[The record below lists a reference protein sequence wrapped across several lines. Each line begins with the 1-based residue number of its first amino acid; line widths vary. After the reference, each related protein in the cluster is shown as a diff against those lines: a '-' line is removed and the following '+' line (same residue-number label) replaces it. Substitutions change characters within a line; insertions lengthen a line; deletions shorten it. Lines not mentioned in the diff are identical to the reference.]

1 MKLINTN
8 IEAMK
13 QEKDFSL
20 LIDRYMNGEMEK
32 EELNWFEGEVN
43 KDKTLSAEIKLQY
56 EIGSSILDEEEMDLR
71 AQLGKIEQQVLPK
84 KAKFVSFRNMNRGA
98 AAAVASILL
107 LLAVA
112 AWLLLSHGIPR
123 SNDQLFA
130 RYYEPYKSLASVRSG
145 DQVVDNLLTNALQ
158 NYEKGDFIAALSLFE
173 QVLVADSKDA
183 TSRFYQGIS
192 FLETQKYQN
201 AGNSFHSVIN
211 HRDNLFIEQAQ
222 WYLGL
227 CYLRTDESEK
237 ARDQFN
243 RIVDSKG
250 HYSKN
255 AKKILRAMR

>member
-32 EELNWFEGEVN
+32 EELNWFEGEAS
-43 KDKTLSAEIKLQY
+43 KDKTLAAEIKLQY

-71 AQLGKIEQQVLPK
+71 AQLARIEHEVLPRK
-84 KAKFVSFRNMNRGA
+84 TKFIRFRNFNKGA

-112 AWLLLSHGIPR
+112 AWLLLSHGIPS

-145 DQVVDNLLTNALQ
+145 DLAVDNMLTNAL
-158 NYEKGDFIAALSLFE
+158 NRYEQGDFTTALSLFE
-173 QVLVADSKDA
+173 QVLNTDSKDV

-192 FLETQKYQN
+192 FMETQKYQN
-201 AGNSFHSVIN
+201 AGNSFHAVIDQ
-211 HRDNLFIEQAQ
+211 RDNLFIEQAQ

-227 CYLRTDESEK
+227 CYLRTEENEK
-237 ARDQFN
+237 AKDQFN

-250 HYSKN
+250 FYSKN
-255 AKKILRAMR
+255 ARKILRAMK

>member
-1 MKLINTN
+1 
-8 IEAMK
+8 MK

-20 LIDRYMNGEMEK
+20 LIDRYMNGEMNK
-32 EELNWFEGEVN
+32 EELNWFEGEASR
-43 KDKTLSAEIKLQY
+43 DKTLAAEIKLQY

-71 AQLGKIEQQVLPK
+71 AQLARIEHEVMPR
-84 KAKFVSFRNMNRGA
+84 KAKFIQFRNFNKSA
-98 AAAVASILL
+98 TAAVASILL

-112 AWLLLSHGIPR
+112 AWLLWSNGIPR

-158 NYEKGDFIAALSLFE
+158 KYEQGDFISALPLFE
-173 QVLVADSKDA
+173 QVLNNDSKDA

-192 FLETQKYQN
+192 FMETQKYQN
-201 AGNSFHSVIN
+201 AGNSFHAVID

-227 CYLRTDESEK
+227 CYLRTNENDKASEQFTRIAESK
-237 ARDQFN
+237 SSYSRNAR
-243 RIVDSKG
+243 
-250 HYSKN
+250 
-255 AKKILRAMR
+255 KILRAMR